1 MTIIIDVGSSKKA
14 RPELE
19 MVKFKALI
27 KGRQIGDGGVR
38 DVKSS
43 DWR

>member
-27 KGRQIGDGGVR
+27 RDITVVR
-38 DVKSS
+38 LEMVVSEM
-43 DWR
+43 